1 MTGLEIILT
10 ALLLV
15 STFTAWVLASR
26 CIHMYDSI
34 QTLKQKN
41 DDLVIKCKHLQAEN
55 EVKNCRVVINR
66 DSNQITALKLEL
78 LLKQEKI
85 DALRA
90 RLDKQ
95 NMLLRQKWE
104 GSKKCS

>member
-1 MTGLEIILT
+1 MTGLEIILC

-15 STFTAWVLASR
+15 STFTAWALASR

-34 QTLKQKN
+34 QALKQKN
-41 DDLVIKCKHLQAEN
+41 DDLVLNVKHLKAEN
-55 EVKNCRVVINR
+55 ERLRSRVYINPNV
-66 DSNQITALKLEL
+66 DQITALKLEL
-78 LLKQEKI
+78 HFKQEKI

-90 RLDKQ
+90 KLEKQ